1 MKNTIKLKIQIAI
14 AVIIAS
20 VSAVQTW
27 ISINQLKQETTAEI
41 NSQMQDIGEATSRY
55 VTDWLKT
62 RSEMMLANESL
73 IANRSNVDRELLL
86 TKRIG
91 QFLSVYAGFTDGN
104 IAYGDKAEDWPSD
117 YDPRTRPWYQNAMN
131 AGDLVLTEPYQDFD
145 GSIVV
150 SFAKAFE
157 GQYRGVLAADL
168 TVTHIIDQILN
179 LKLDHNGFAFLIDGN
194 NNIVAYRNEKLSQKP
209 ITQLDNELT
218 PALLNQLQNE
228 QSIQTILFDGDN
240 REKLIHA
247 TPIAGTDWTLAL
259 VEDKALA
266 FASIGEQVKFVLFAS
281 VLLYIVI
288 AAVATIIINN
298 LLRPLTVLNQ
308 SVSQLAQGSGD
319 LTQRIE
325 IKRMD
330 EIGEL
335 AENMNR
341 FLAQLQ
347 TMIKGVVN
355 QSETL
360 GQYAE
365 RSAQQSNLA
374 SERVA
379 DQQNDVNQ
387 IATAIH
393 EMSAT
398 SGEVASHAEMTAAAA
413 QASTSACEQGQQ
425 VIGHNRDA
433 ITSLANQVQ
442 DAANVIHE
450 LESNAQGINQILSTI
465 QGIAEQTNLLA
476 LNAAIEAARAGEQ
489 GRGFAVVADE
499 VRVLSQ
505 RTHDST
511 EEIRSMIE
519 TLQQNTHQAVDSM
532 QTSTELANQSVGY
545 AEAANESLN
554 QITHTITE
562 ISDMA
567 THIASAAEE
576 QRAVS
581 EDISRNTQAIKE
593 ASDHLAEQTAQVSQS
608 SREMNESAETMRSDA
623 SRFRV

>member
-1 MKNTIKLKIQIAI
+1 MKYTIKLKIQVAI

-20 VSAVQTW
+20 VSAVQAW
-27 ISINQLKQETTAEI
+27 ISITQLKQETTTEVS
-41 NSQMQDIGEATSRY
+41 NQMRDIGQATSRY
-55 VTDWLKT
+55 IADWLDT
-62 RSEMMLANESL
+62 RSDMMLANEPL
-73 IANRSNVDRELLL
+73 IANQDNVDRELLL
-86 TKRIG
+86 TKRSG
-91 QFLSVYAGFTDGN
+91 QFLSVYAGFSDGS
-104 IAYGDKAEDWPSD
+104 IAYGDKTEDWPAD
-117 YDPRTRPWYQNAMN
+117 YDPRSRPWYQDAVS
-131 AGDLVLTEPYQDFD
+131 AGELVLTEPYQDFD

-150 SFAKAFE
+150 SFAKAFQ
-157 GQYRGVLAADL
+157 GQHQGVLAADL
-168 TVTHIIDQILN
+168 TVSHIIEQVLN
-179 LKLDHNGFAFLIDGN
+179 LKLEHNGFAFLIDGN
-194 NNIVAYRNEKLSQKP
+194 HNIVAYRDEKLSQQP

-218 PALLNQLQNE
+218 SALFRQLQSDQAI
-228 QSIQTILFDGDN
+228 QSFTLDSDN
-240 REKLIHA
+240 QEKLIYA
-247 TPIAGTDWTLAL
+247 SPIAGTDWTLAL
-259 VEDKALA
+259 VEDKSLA
-266 FASIGEQVKFVLFAS
+266 FASIGEQIKFILLAS
-281 VLLYIVI
+281 VMLYLVISVI
-288 AAVATIIINN
+288 ATMIINS
-298 LLRPLTVLNQ
+298 LLRPLNNLNQ

-319 LTQRIE
+319 LTQRIAIE
-325 IKRMD
+325 RMD

-335 AENMNR
+335 ADNMNQ

-347 TMIKGVVN
+347 AMIKGVVN
-355 QSETL
+355 HSQDL
-360 GQYAE
+360 IQHAE
-365 RSAQQSNLA
+365 RSAQLSNLA
-374 SERVA
+374 SERVT

-398 SGEVASHAEMTAAAA
+398 SGEVANHAEMTATAA

-425 VIGHNRDA
+425 VIGQNRDA

-442 DAANVIHE
+442 DAATVIHE

-511 EEIRSMIE
+511 EEIRSMIDS
-519 TLQQNTHQAVDSM
+519 LQKNTHQAVDSM
-532 QTSTELANQSVGY
+532 QTSTELAGQSVDY
-545 AEAANESLN
+545 AEAASESLN

-581 EDISRNTQAIKE
+581 EDISRNTQAIKDV
-593 ASDHLAEQTAQVSQS
+593 SDHLAKQTAEVTLS
-608 SREMNESAETMRSDA
+608 SREMNDSAETMRQDV

>member
-1 MKNTIKLKIQIAI
+1 MKYTIKLKIQVAI

-20 VSAVQTW
+20 VSAVQAW
-27 ISINQLKQETTAEI
+27 ISITQLKQETTTEVS
-41 NSQMQDIGEATSRY
+41 NQMRDIGQATSRY
-55 VTDWLKT
+55 IADWLDT
-62 RSEMMLANESL
+62 RSDMMLANEPL
-73 IANRSNVDRELLL
+73 IANQDNVDRELLL
-86 TKRIG
+86 TKRSG
-91 QFLSVYAGFTDGN
+91 QFLSVYAGFSDGS
-104 IAYGDKAEDWPSD
+104 IAYGDKTEDWPAD
-117 YDPRTRPWYQNAMN
+117 YDPRSRPWYQDAIS
-131 AGDLVLTEPYQDFD
+131 AGELVLTEPYQDFD

-150 SFAKAFE
+150 SFAKAFQ
-157 GQYRGVLAADL
+157 GQHQGVLAADL
-168 TVTHIIDQILN
+168 TVSHIIEQVLN
-179 LKLDHNGFAFLIDGN
+179 LKLEHNGFAFLIDGN
-194 NNIVAYRNEKLSQKP
+194 HNIVAYRDEKLSQQP

-218 PALLNQLQNE
+218 SALFRQLQSDQAI
-228 QSIQTILFDGDN
+228 QSFTLDSDN
-240 REKLIHA
+240 QEKLIYA
-247 TPIAGTDWTLAL
+247 SPIAGTDWTLAL
-259 VEDKALA
+259 VEDKSLA
-266 FASIGEQVKFVLFAS
+266 FASIGEQIKFILLAS
-281 VLLYIVI
+281 VMLYLVISVI
-288 AAVATIIINN
+288 ATMIINS
-298 LLRPLTVLNQ
+298 LLRPLNNLNQ

-319 LTQRIE
+319 LTQRIAIE
-325 IKRMD
+325 RMD

-335 AENMNR
+335 ADNMNQ

-347 TMIKGVVN
+347 AMIKGVVN
-355 QSETL
+355 HSQDL
-360 GQYAE
+360 IQHAE
-365 RSAQQSNLA
+365 RSAQLSNLA
-374 SERVA
+374 SERVT

-398 SGEVASHAEMTAAAA
+398 SGEVANHAEMTATAA

-425 VIGHNRDA
+425 VIGQNRDA

-442 DAANVIHE
+442 DAATVIHE

-511 EEIRSMIE
+511 EEIRSMIDS
-519 TLQQNTHQAVDSM
+519 LQKNTHQAVDSM
-532 QTSTELANQSVGY
+532 QTSTELAGQSVDY
-545 AEAANESLN
+545 AEAASESLN

-581 EDISRNTQAIKE
+581 EDISRNTQAIKDV
-593 ASDHLAEQTAQVSQS
+593 SDHLAKQTAEVTLS
-608 SREMNESAETMRSDA
+608 SREMNDSAETMRQDV

>member
-1 MKNTIKLKIQIAI
+1 MKYTIKLKIQVAI
-14 AVIIAS
+14 AAIIAS
-20 VSAVQTW
+20 VSAVQAW
-27 ISINQLKQETTAEI
+27 ISISQLQQETTTEVS
-41 NSQMQDIGEATSRY
+41 NQMRDIGQATSRY
-55 VTDWLKT
+55 IADWLDT
-62 RSEMMLANESL
+62 RSDMMLANEPL
-73 IANRSNVDRELLL
+73 IANQDNVDRELLL
-86 TKRIG
+86 TKRAG
-91 QFLSVYAGFTDGN
+91 QFLSVYAGFSDGS
-104 IAYGDKAEDWPSD
+104 IAYGDKTEDWPAD
-117 YDPRTRPWYQNAMN
+117 YDPRSRPWYQDAIN
-131 AGDLVLTEPYQDFD
+131 AGELVLTEPYQDFD

-150 SFAKAFE
+150 SFAKAFQ
-157 GQYRGVLAADL
+157 GNHQGVLAADL
-168 TVTHIIDQILN
+168 TVSHIIDQVLN
-179 LKLDHNGFAFLIDGN
+179 LKLEHNGFAFLIDGN
-194 NNIVAYRNEKLSQKP
+194 HNIVAYRDETLSQQP
-209 ITQLDNELT
+209 ITQLDSELT
-218 PALLNQLQNE
+218 TALFRQLQSE
-228 QSIQTILFDGDN
+228 QNIQTFTLDSDSQ
-240 REKLIHA
+240 EKLIYA
-247 TPIAGTDWTLAL
+247 SPIAGTDWTLAL
-259 VEDKALA
+259 VEDKSLA
-266 FASIGEQVKFVLFAS
+266 FASIGEQIKFIVLAS
-281 VLLYIVI
+281 VMLYLVISVI
-288 AAVATIIINN
+288 ATMIINS
-298 LLRPLTVLNQ
+298 LLRPLNNLNQ

-319 LTQRIE
+319 LTQRIAIE
-325 IKRMD
+325 RMD

-335 AENMNR
+335 ADNMNR

-355 QSETL
+355 HSQDL

-365 RSAQQSNLA
+365 RSAQLSNLA
-374 SERVA
+374 SQRVSE
-379 DQQNDVNQ
+379 QQNDVNQ

-398 SGEVASHAEMTAAAA
+398 SGEVANHAEMTAAAA
-413 QASTSACEQGQQ
+413 QASTSACEQGQD
-425 VIGHNRDA
+425 VIGQNRNA

-450 LESNAQGINQILSTI
+450 LENNAQGINQILSTI

-519 TLQQNTHQAVDSM
+519 TLQQNTQQAVDSM
-532 QTSTELANQSVGY
+532 QTSTELADQSVGY
-545 AEAANESLN
+545 AEAASESLN

-593 ASDHLAEQTAQVSQS
+593 VSDHLAEQTAEVSQS
-608 SREMNESAETMRSDA
+608 SREMNSSADTMRQDV
-623 SRFRV
+623 SRFKV

>member
-1 MKNTIKLKIQIAI
+1 MKYTIKLKIQVAI

-20 VSAVQTW
+20 VSAVQAW
-27 ISINQLKQETTAEI
+27 ISISQLQKETTTEVS
-41 NSQMQDIGEATSRY
+41 NQMRDIGQATSRY
-55 VTDWLKT
+55 IADWLNT
-62 RSEMMLANESL
+62 RSDMMLANEPL
-73 IANRSNVDRELLL
+73 IANQNNVDRELLL
-86 TKRIG
+86 TKRAG
-91 QFLSVYAGFTDGN
+91 QFLSVYAGFSDGS
-104 IAYGDKAEDWPSD
+104 IAYGDKTEDWPAD
-117 YDPRTRPWYQNAMN
+117 YDPRSRPWYQDAIS
-131 AGDLVLTEPYQDFD
+131 AGELVLTEPYQDFD

-150 SFAKAFE
+150 SFAKAFQ
-157 GQYRGVLAADL
+157 GQHQGVLAADL
-168 TVTHIIDQILN
+168 TVSHIIEQVLN
-179 LKLDHNGFAFLIDGN
+179 LKLEHNGFAFLIDGN
-194 NNIVAYRNEKLSQKP
+194 HNIVAYRDEKLSQQP
-209 ITQLDNELT
+209 ITQLDSELT
-218 PALLNQLQNE
+218 SALFRQLQSD
-228 QSIQTILFDGDN
+228 QAIQTFTLDSDN
-240 REKLIHA
+240 QEKLIYA
-247 TPIAGTDWTLAL
+247 SPIAGTDWTLAL
-259 VEDKALA
+259 VEDKSLA
-266 FASIGEQVKFVLFAS
+266 FASIGEQVKFILLAS
-281 VLLYIVI
+281 AMLYLVISVI
-288 AAVATIIINN
+288 ATMIINS
-298 LLRPLTVLNQ
+298 LLRPLNNLNQ

-319 LTQRIE
+319 LTQRIAIE
-325 IKRMD
+325 RMD

-335 AENMNR
+335 ADNMNQ

-347 TMIKGVVN
+347 AMIKGVVN
-355 QSETL
+355 HSQDL
-360 GQYAE
+360 IQHAE
-365 RSAQQSNLA
+365 RSAQLSNLA
-374 SERVA
+374 SERVTE
-379 DQQNDVNQ
+379 QQNDVNQ

-398 SGEVASHAEMTAAAA
+398 SGEVANHAEMTAGAA

-425 VIGHNRDA
+425 VIGQNRDA

-499 VRVLSQ
+499 VRVLSK

-511 EEIRSMIE
+511 EEIRSMIDS
-519 TLQQNTHQAVDSM
+519 LQQNTHQAVDSM
-532 QTSTELANQSVGY
+532 QTSTELAGQSVDY
-545 AEAANESLN
+545 AEAASESLN

-593 ASDHLAEQTAQVSQS
+593 VSDHLAKQTAEVSLS
-608 SREMNESAETMRSDA
+608 SREMNDSAETMRQDV

>member
-1 MKNTIKLKIQIAI
+1 MKYTIKLKIQVAI
-14 AVIIAS
+14 AAIIAS
-20 VSAVQTW
+20 VSAVQAW
-27 ISINQLKQETTAEI
+27 ISISQLQQETTTEVS
-41 NSQMQDIGEATSRY
+41 NQMRDIGQATSRY
-55 VTDWLKT
+55 IADWLDT
-62 RSEMMLANESL
+62 RSDMMLANEPL
-73 IANRSNVDRELLL
+73 IANQDNVERELLL
-86 TKRIG
+86 TKRAG
-91 QFLSVYAGFTDGN
+91 QFLSVYAGFSDGS
-104 IAYGDKAEDWPSD
+104 IAYGDKTEDWPAD
-117 YDPRTRPWYQNAMN
+117 YDPRTRPWYQDAINARE
-131 AGDLVLTEPYQDFD
+131 LVLTEPYQDFD

-150 SFAKAFE
+150 SFAKAFQ
-157 GQYRGVLAADL
+157 GQHQGVLAADL
-168 TVTHIIDQILN
+168 TVSHIIDQVLN
-179 LKLDHNGFAFLIDGN
+179 LKMEHNGFAFLIDGN
-194 NNIVAYRNEKLSQKP
+194 HNIVAYRDEALSQQP
-209 ITQLDNELT
+209 ITQLDSELT
-218 PALLNQLQNE
+218 SALLRQLQSE
-228 QSIQTILFDGDN
+228 QTIQTFTLDSDSQ
-240 REKLIHA
+240 EKLIYA
-247 TPIAGTDWTLAL
+247 SPIDGTDWTLAL
-259 VEDKALA
+259 VEDKSLA
-266 FASIGEQVKFVLFAS
+266 FASIGEQIKFIVLAS
-281 VLLYIVI
+281 VMLYLVISVI
-288 AAVATIIINN
+288 ATMIINS
-298 LLRPLTVLNQ
+298 LLRPLNNLNQ

-319 LTQRIE
+319 LTQRIAIE
-325 IKRMD
+325 RMD

-335 AENMNR
+335 ADNMNR

-355 QSETL
+355 HSQDL

-365 RSAQQSNLA
+365 RSAQLSNLA
-374 SERVA
+374 SQRVSE
-379 DQQNDVNQ
+379 QQNDVNQ

-398 SGEVASHAEMTAAAA
+398 SGEVANHAEMTAAAA
-413 QASTSACEQGQQ
+413 QASTAACEQGQD
-425 VIGHNRDA
+425 VIGQNRNA

-450 LESNAQGINQILSTI
+450 LENNAQGINQILSTI

-519 TLQQNTHQAVDSM
+519 TLQQNTQQAVDSM
-532 QTSTELANQSVGY
+532 QTSTELADQSVGY
-545 AEAANESLN
+545 AEAASESLN

-593 ASDHLAEQTAQVSQS
+593 VSDHLAEQTAEVSQS
-608 SREMNESAETMRSDA
+608 SREMNSSADTMRQDI
-623 SRFRV
+623 SRFKV